1 MMLSNKGRLFIISGP
16 SGSGKDTLLV
26 KLFKAVPEIKFSISS
41 ITRPMRENEKPGEK
55 YNFISKDEFENM
67 IKNNELLE
75 YNQFVGNYY
84 GTPKAPV
91 IKAIENGDDIVVE
104 VDVNGAAQIRNNVPD
119 CTSVFILPPS
129 LEALK
134 TRLHDRGTESEEK
147 IRERLLCALD
157 EIKRAN
163 EYDYVIVND
172 DIDTALNDLVGIIR
186 LDRLK
191 IDRNLDL
198 INKILEK

>member
-1 MMLSNKGRLFIISGP
+1 MLSNKGRLFIISGP

-41 ITRPMRENEKPGEK
+41 ITRPMRENEKPGQK

-75 YNQFVGNYY
+75 YNQFLGNYY

-163 EYDYVIVND
+163 EYDYVVVND